1 MQYLRPVNR
10 VTARRLLVSLTF
22 GLAAVIAILC
32 SGDQIATAATAIS
45 PYHRFETL
53 SPSGPIHRGADRAGV
68 VVVRQGSAPNS
79 PTTASDPCNAAESG
93 AEDATEAPADEA
105 ASDDACP
112 VGAPPQSFSPTTRV
126 ELASGTF
133 VPISSIKVGDKVLAT
148 DPTSGKTT
156 AETVTATDIHDDT
169 DLVDLVVHTAG
180 GDRTIHTTDLHPVW
194 DVTTVTTANGSSVI
208 HTTDHHLIF
217 DLRTHRWTEAKD
229 LRRGDHVRT
238 QDGSIATVTSTT
250 TVAGSADMWDLTVN
264 SVHDFYVVVTG
275 GTGVL
280 VHNVDGPGCADGVP
294 GAASPSLK
302 DLANEVRT
310 AGVHPAAINQR
321 TIAVGID
328 SDETLFAGSSN
339 GFDAGQRAALERL
352 GIQRVPGSAN
362 LHAEEE
368 LLRGVPN
375 LERVGTSVRAPCGP
389 DENDCASKLARAG
402 VEVDS

>member
-1 MQYLRPVNR
+1 M
-10 VTARRLLVSLTF
+10 
-22 GLAAVIAILC
+22 
-32 SGDQIATAATAIS
+32 
-45 PYHRFETL
+45 
-53 SPSGPIHRGADRAGV
+53 
-68 VVVRQGSAPNS
+68 GS
-79 PTTASDPCNAAESG
+79 
-93 AEDATEAPADEA
+93 
-105 ASDDACP
+105 
-112 VGAPPQSFSPTTRV
+112 QSFSGSTQV
-126 ELASGTF
+126 ELANGATL
-133 VPISSIKVGDKVLAT
+133 PIDQVQPGDQVLAT
-148 DPTSGKTT
+148 DTT
-156 AETVTATDIHDDT
+156 TGVTGAHTVDALWVHHDS
-169 DLVDLVVHTAG
+169 DLL
-180 GDRTIHTTDLHPVW
+180 
-194 DVTTVTTANGSSVI
+194 DVTVTTDHGSSVI
-208 HTTDHHLIF
+208 HTTDNHLIF

-238 QDGSIATVTSTT
+238 QDGTTATVTATT
-250 TVAGSADMWDLTVN
+250 TVAGSADMWDLTVD

>member
-133 VPISSIKVGDKVLAT
+133 VPISTIKVGDKVLAT

-250 TVAGSADMWDLTVN
+250 TVAGSADMWDLTVD
-264 SVHDFYVVVTG
+264 SVHDFYVVVTA

-280 VHNVDGPGCADGVP
+280 VHNVDGDCTPSTQDSWGNPSTLARHFVDHSADFGASTENEYALQASRFIQRSQAEGLPTKIADNGVIRAYDPSTNEFGSFNADGTTKTYFAPDPKSHGFPTNWDYWVSQP
-294 GAASPSLK
+294 G
-302 DLANEVRT
+302 
-310 AGVHPAAINQR
+310 
-321 TIAVGID
+321 
-328 SDETLFAGSSN
+328 DEPWT
-339 GFDAGQRAALERL
+339 
-352 GIQRVPGSAN
+352 P
-362 LHAEEE
+362 
-368 LLRGVPN
+368 
-375 LERVGTSVRAPCGP
+375 
-389 DENDCASKLARAG
+389 
-402 VEVDS
+402 

>member
-1 MQYLRPVNR
+1 MTAEATTRRPVVRRPTSTNASKHAFAHFSSFGPR
-10 VTARRLLVSLTF
+10 NSTAANVTLPAQRRNLDLWPV
-22 GLAAVIAILC
+22 GLA
-32 SGDQIATAATAIS
+32 S
-45 PYHRFETL
+45 ET
-53 SPSGPIHRGADRAGV
+53 SR
-68 VVVRQGSAPNS
+68 
-79 PTTASDPCNAAESG
+79 
-93 AEDATEAPADEA
+93 
-105 ASDDACP
+105 
-112 VGAPPQSFSPTTRV
+112 
-126 ELASGTF
+126 
-133 VPISSIKVGDKVLAT
+133 
-148 DPTSGKTT
+148 
-156 AETVTATDIHDDT
+156 
-169 DLVDLVVHTAG
+169 
-180 GDRTIHTTDLHPVW
+180 
-194 DVTTVTTANGSSVI
+194 
-208 HTTDHHLIF
+208 
-217 DLRTHRWTEAKD
+217 
-229 LRRGDHVRT
+229 
-238 QDGSIATVTSTT
+238 
-250 TVAGSADMWDLTVN
+250 
-264 SVHDFYVVVTG
+264 HDFYVVVTG